1 MYQATSASVLHFNFL
16 LLSLSHPVYLIS
28 LYISLS
34 YVFMHEKAYQTRDSS
49 IESSVMTKV
58 KGFGIYNNHVMDV
71 ADYVTPTQVT

>member
-1 MYQATSASVLHFNFL
+1 
-16 LLSLSHPVYLIS
+16 
-28 LYISLS
+28 
-34 YVFMHEKAYQTRDSS
+34 MHEKAYQTRDSS